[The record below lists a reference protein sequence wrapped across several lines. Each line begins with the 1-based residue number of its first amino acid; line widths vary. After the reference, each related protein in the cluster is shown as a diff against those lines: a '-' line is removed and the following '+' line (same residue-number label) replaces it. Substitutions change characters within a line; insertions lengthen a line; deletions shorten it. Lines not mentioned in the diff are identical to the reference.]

1 MKIRN
6 NLKQIRE
13 HFRGCLM
20 GGAVGNALGWPVEFR
35 TCESIK
41 RKFGPLGMRDL
52 VLGASETAEV
62 TDDLK

>member
-1 MKIRN
+1 
-6 NLKQIRE
+6 
-13 HFRGCLM
+13 M